1 MHHNRSEVIHLELIK
16 LLISHDRESQQIENF
31 TGMLFHDQDLSKYT
45 AKLGPYDLD
54 CARRWLGEGAG
65 VGGAW
70 GR

>member
-45 AKLGPYDLD
+45 AKLGSNIVSYNAEVFVRKLFPSS
-54 CARRWLGEGAG
+54 R
-65 VGGAW
+65 
-70 GR
+70 